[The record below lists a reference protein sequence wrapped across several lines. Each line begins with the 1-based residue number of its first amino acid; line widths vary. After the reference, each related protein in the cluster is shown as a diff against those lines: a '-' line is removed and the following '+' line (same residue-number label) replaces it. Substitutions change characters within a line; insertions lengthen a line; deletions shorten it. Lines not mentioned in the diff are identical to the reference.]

1 MAPHLRLAAALRLA
15 LRLALLFGLVVGALG
30 CQDDVI
36 PELVKVT
43 DIVPREAEVGDRL
56 EIAGVGFPQ
65 GRTAK
70 ITFRG
75 ELRRPGERPRS
86 AKITTEGLV
95 TSQSRIE
102 LVMNDALE
110 AAFCDRGDQA
120 THTTFVGSIEVA
132 FSGAV
137 RGGPPIAGVLDD
149 ASLDLRPVSV
159 RAHKAQELTREGRAV
174 AAHLGLD
181 LEPAV
186 GRLAVRAVAARS
198 HGERAGI
205 RPGDAILALD
215 GVRTRELADLATAQE
230 HAAEVRILRGD
241 PPKEHVREVPL
252 EGLHLTIPREMA
264 TALGLVAAAVV
275 LALLLFA
282 PLPGSG
288 DLDDRVGEHL
298 RAPLGDHDA
307 TLRWALA
314 RLRAPGVLARLVVVV
329 VVSAALAV
337 AAATRVVVQGDV
349 LGLAALSAGALTAA
363 LVLGGRSLPRAA
375 IALRELVKLASLV
388 VAAHAAG
395 SLSLHEIVRGQGAA
409 PWEWGAFASPGL
421 FGLAA
426 IVCVHHAKTRAAWS
440 RVEGGVAAAFA
451 GAHDALTAIAITTM
465 LGGGW
470 PAGANPIAQA
480 LVLVAKALVLLGV
493 FAVVAKPLEADA
505 ALPSGGA
512 LLRRVGRALSTLALP
527 VVVLT
532 AVHAAWLVLPLG
544 GSVRLWVARG
554 LVGLVVALALR
565 FVVRVAHAAE
575 RRPARVDPYA

>member
-1 MAPHLRLAAALRLA
+1 MAPHLRLAAALRFV
-15 LRLALLFGLVVGALG
+15 LRVALLVGLVAGALG
-30 CQDDVI
+30 CQDEVI

-43 DIVPREAEVGDRL
+43 DVVPREAEVGDRL

-120 THTTFVGSIEVA
+120 VHTTFVGSIEVA
-132 FSGAV
+132 FAGAV

-149 ASLDLRPVSV
+149 ATLDLRPVSV

-186 GRLAVRAVAARS
+186 GRLVVRTVAPRS

-205 RPGDAILALD
+205 RPGDAILALG
-215 GVRTRELADLATAQE
+215 GVRTRELADLATAEE
-230 HAAEVRILRGD
+230 HAAEVRLLRGD
-241 PPKEHVREVPL
+241 PPREHVREVPL

-298 RAPLGDHDA
+298 RGPLGDHEA
-307 TLRWALA
+307 ALRWAAA
-314 RLRAPGVLARLVVVV
+314 RLRAPGVIVRLATVVVV
-329 VVSAALAV
+329 AAGLTAAAAL
-337 AAATRVVVQGDV
+337 RVVVQGDV
-349 LGLAALSAGALTAA
+349 LGLAALSAGALTAT
-363 LVLGGRSLPRAA
+363 LVLGGRSTPRAT
-375 IALRELVKLASLV
+375 IALRELVKLAGLV

-395 SLSLHEIVRGQGAA
+395 SLSLYEIVRGQGAA

-440 RVEGGVAAAFA
+440 HVEGGAAGAFA
-451 GAHDALTAIAITTM
+451 GAHDALTAVIVATM
-465 LGGGW
+465 FGGGW
-470 PAGANPIAQA
+470 PAGANPFAQA
-480 LVLVAKALVLLGV
+480 LVLVAKALLLLGV
-493 FAVVAKPLEADA
+493 FAVVAKPLEVA
-505 ALPSGGA
+505 ASLPSEGSR
-512 LLRRVGRALSTLALP
+512 LRRAGRALLTLALP
-527 VVVLT
+527 VVALV

-544 GSVRLWVARG
+544 GSARLWVARG
-554 LVGLVVALALR
+554 LVAVVVALVVR
-565 FVVRVAHAAE
+565 FVARVAHAAE
-575 RRPARVDPYA
+575 RRPARVDPYV